1 MKPTP
6 LTSLAKIPISI
17 VSSNKLVAPFR
28 PRAGFKLPIVVQMTG
43 PGTVQWSKEN
53 ALNLSYRWF
62 DDKGGCVDREGR
74 RTALSVDHLVSGD
87 RVEVDVAGST
97 PDEPGVFQLTVSL
110 VLEGVEWACDV
121 TQSGWMEKTVPVT
134 MGPAWP
140 TELRSSAGG
149 RALRG
154 ALVAAEI
161 ARTVVAERESE
172 AAGRERA
179 AEDDDGRRALVKAV
193 PLRAVSVTAKMKSRL
208 RRAIGIDEIHDQL
221 ETLLSS
227 AHRQERNAAALEA
240 EVQALKDQLE
250 REPANP
256 ALAIP
261 SFEQQMID
269 ASGRLKKLS
278 QRTGAAQS
286 GSEARSSKPG
296 SVSAKIIR

>member
-17 VSSNKLVAPFR
+17 LPLDKPVAPFR
-28 PRAGFKLPIVVQMTG
+28 PRGGFKMPVVVQMTG
-43 PGTVQWSKEN
+43 PGTIQWSKEN

-62 DDKGGCVDREGR
+62 DEQGGCVDREGR
-74 RTALSVDHLVSGD
+74 RTALPVDHLVSGD

-97 PDEPGVFQLTVSL
+97 PDEPGVFKLTVSL

-121 TQSGWMEKTVPVT
+121 GQSGWMEKSVSVT
-134 MGPAWP
+134 LGPAWP
-140 TELRSSAGG
+140 TELRTSVGG

-161 ARTVVAERESE
+161 ARTVIAEREVQ
-172 AAGRERA
+172 ATGRKRA
-179 AEDDDGRRALVKAV
+179 VEGDEGRRLVEAQSS
-193 PLRAVSVTAKMKSRL
+193 RGTSVSAKMKSRL
-208 RRAIGIDEIHDQL
+208 RRAIGIDQIQDQL
-221 ETLLSS
+221 ETLVSS
-227 AHRQERNAAALEA
+227 AHRQERHVAALEA

-250 REPANP
+250 REPAD
-256 ALAIP
+256 AAKDIP

-278 QRTGAAQS
+278 QRTGAASAAS
-286 GSEARSSKPG
+286 GARSSKRG
-296 SVSAKIIR
+296 SASAKVSR